1 MAAIR
6 RSTNRTAG
14 AEATPLSGRSVA
26 LVVWS
31 GRLGGSETFTVELA
45 GALRQEGVD
54 ARLVFVGKR
63 DRLGR
68 RVDELGLPATELG
81 LARGRHVIAHPRR
94 LARLVAAAGEACA
107 ILPSSGYLAAA
118 LRAGGYRQPVAAVEH
133 GGLLQVPQ
141 LELPKRILRR
151 VDRASGIWACDVEIA
166 VSDYVLA
173 ALESRRHA
181 ERLIR
186 IRNGID
192 LVRFRPPPN
201 PPGESHRPFTV
212 GYAGRLVAE
221 KGVAD
226 LIRAFALPDL
236 PCDAHLRVAGEG
248 GQRAA
253 LQDLAR
259 ELEVESRVTFVGL
272 VDDMPEFWRGC
283 DVGAVPSSQAIESFC
298 LAAVEA
304 MASGCPV
311 VATAVGA
318 LPEIV
323 RDAATGWLV
332 EPGNVAGLSR
342 ALGLY
347 AQHHHLRTQ
356 HGTTARRLCE
366 VEYDLSAAAQS
377 YAELIRSLVN
387 DRSGAR

>member
-1 MAAIR
+1 MPANR
-6 RSTNRTAG
+6 RATNRPAG

-54 ARLVFVGKR
+54 ARLVFVGKQ

-68 RVDELGLPATELG
+68 RIDELGLSATELG
-81 LARGRHVIAHPRR
+81 LARGRHAIAHPRR
-94 LARLVAAAGEACA
+94 LARLVAAAGEECA

-173 ALESRRHA
+173 ELKSRRHA

-192 LVRFRPPPN
+192 LARFRPPPN
-201 PPGESHRPFTV
+201 PTGDSRRRPFTV
-212 GYAGRLVAE
+212 GYAGRLVAG

-236 PCDAHLRVAGEG
+236 PPDALLRVAGEG
-248 GQRAA
+248 DQRAA
-253 LQDLAR
+253 LEDLAR
-259 ELEVESRVTFVGL
+259 AFKVESRVTFVGL

-332 EPGNVAGLSR
+332 EPGNVAGLGR

-347 AQHHHLRTQ
+347 AQDQHLRTQ
-356 HGTTARRLCE
+356 HGTSARKLCE
-366 VEYDLSAAAQS
+366 VEYDLSVAAQA

-387 DRSGAR
+387 RRATH